1 MAIACQ
7 RKLEELLEEC
17 KALGLNPIPTKNKK
31 TATGYDKIFSKD
43 DCINCLRQ
51 HYIEVRK
58 SEGTYTKSLDWMLK
72 NDFQPM
78 LCLQINHTKR
88 EKEIWEGKNWFL
100 QEKIDGNRQLIF
112 YNKGEGFDFYSRN
125 ISVTDYMPVNY
136 KANINVGSVDYS
148 KITHDFII
156 DSEVVPVSVPDQEVI
171 KRNGLI
177 ADTQLSLVSS
187 LMALNPEA
195 SIRAQEEIPLK
206 FVVFDIIEIDGKDL
220 KELPLKERQQYLNVV
235 YKELKEAGF
244 KCEQPINNIQLKLSP
259 KDFYAKMLREG
270 KEGAVAKDVNAK
282 YFATSSRSH
291 DSWVK
296 IKRSLSQ
303 ALELGGMSS
312 DLDVYISGFV
322 NKKDSSWSDKRVGAF
337 EFSVYLT
344 DDFDNYLLDE
354 DGNPISHVI
363 GHAGNVTME
372 KAMEMSEPD
381 PANPGY
387 MKLKQE
393 YYGTVW
399 TIDAQ
404 DISSK
409 AMSSTHCRIISERP
423 DKSMDQCR
431 LRKSFLESQV
441 L

>member
-1 MAIACQ
+1 MSIAVG
-7 RKLEELLEEC
+7 RKLDELLEEC
-17 KALGLNPIPTKNKK
+17 KALGLTPTPTKNKK
-31 TATGYDKIFSKD
+31 TATGYEKIFSKD
-43 DCINCLRQ
+43 DCVNCLRE
-51 HYIEVRK
+51 HYTAVRK
-58 SEGTYTKSLDWMLK
+58 AEGTYYKSLDWMLK

-78 LCLQINHTKR
+78 LCLQISHTKK

-112 YNKGEGFDFYSRN
+112 YNKTEGFDFYSRN

-136 KANINVGSVDYS
+136 RKNINIGNIDYS
-148 KITHDFII
+148 KINHDFII

-171 KRNGLI
+171 TRNGLI

-195 SIRAQEEIPLK
+195 SLKAQEEIPLK
-206 FVVFDIIEIDGKDL
+206 FVVFDIIEFDGVSLIDK
-220 KELPLKERQQYLNVV
+220 PLRERQKYLNVV
-235 YKELKEAGF
+235 YKELREAGF
-244 KCEQPINNIQLKLSP
+244 KCEQPINNIQLKLTP
-259 KDFYAKMLREG
+259 KEFYAKMLQEG
-270 KEGAVAKDVNAK
+270 KEGAVAKDVNSK
-282 YFATSSRSH
+282 YFTTGTRSH

-303 ALELGGMSS
+303 AAEIVGECS
-312 DLDVYISGFV
+312 DIDAFISGYV
-322 NKKDSSWSDKRVGAF
+322 NVKDSSWNDKRVGAF

-344 DDFDNYLLDE
+344 DDFDNYILDD
-354 DGNPISHVI
+354 DGNPVTHVI
-363 GHAGNVTME
+363 GNAGNVTMVE
-372 KAMEMSEPD
+372 AEAMSEPD
-381 PANPGY
+381 PSNPGY

-399 TIDAQ
+399 TIDGQ

-409 AMSSTHCRIISERP
+409 SHALTHCRIVSKRP
-423 DKSMDQCR
+423 DKSADQCKM
-431 LRKSFLESQV
+431 RKSFLESQV